1 MSASRNEK
9 YETDVKPTQFIY
21 TFSSKYITLVY
32 KKKKKNK
39 KEKTDLEKLKK
50 RHVLTKVSSG
60 KWLVSKTGE
69 NRSFRKVT
77 AASRSSVKETRL
89 D

>member
-1 MSASRNEK
+1 M
-9 YETDVKPTQFIY
+9 KPTQCLY
-21 TFSSKYITLVY
+21 TVSSKDITLVD
-32 KKKKKNK
+32 KKKKNK